1 MIYESPPRI
10 LKKSGCLVCTTD
22 IIIIPDDFF
31 SDEMRITEVQTKHSG
46 NFFKP
51 SHAVILLF

>member
-1 MIYESPPRI
+1 MTVIDIIQKTFLCGLY
-10 LKKSGCLVCTTD
+10 
-22 IIIIPDDFF
+22 IIIIPDDLF
-31 SDEMRITEVQTKHSG
+31 SDEMRITVVQTKHPG